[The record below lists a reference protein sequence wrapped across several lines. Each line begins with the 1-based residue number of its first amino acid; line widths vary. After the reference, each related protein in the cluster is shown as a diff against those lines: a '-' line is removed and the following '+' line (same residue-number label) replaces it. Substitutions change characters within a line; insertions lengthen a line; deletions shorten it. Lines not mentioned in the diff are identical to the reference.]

1 MNPDSIAYSSYLV
14 LLLVLIGSG
23 FAVRRVPIGQSL
35 KMFLGWCAIF
45 GIGFVL
51 LSFRHDVADL
61 WSSRVGGH
69 AIVSSGVGG
78 GVSGGTVRVPMADDG
93 HFWVDARINGSLAR
107 LMVDSGATVTTLS
120 PATAAAAGIAA
131 SGLSEQVGTA
141 NGTIEVRRGCAATFA
156 VGNIE
161 VRDLGVHLARD
172 DFNVVG
178 MNFLSKLS
186 RWSVEGHWLVLQ
198 P

>member
-1 MNPDSIAYSSYLV
+1 MNSDSIAYSSYLV

-51 LSFRHDVADL
+51 LSLRHDVADL

-69 AIVSSGVGG
+69 AILSGGVG
-78 GVSGGTVRVPMADDG
+78 GGTVRVPMADDG

-107 LMVDSGATVTTLS
+107 LMIDSGATVTTLS

-141 NGTIEVRRGCAATFA
+141 NGTIEVRRGRAATFA

-161 VRDLGVHLARD
+161 VRDLGVHFAHD
-172 DFNVVG
+172 DFNVAG